1 MQVVN
6 ANDLI
11 DLIDCL
17 YIKTKTQSEKKVLD
31 EVINIIY
38 DIEREE
44 GETEVE

>member
-6 ANDLI
+6 ANELI
-11 DLIDCL
+11 ELIDCL

-44 GETEVE
+44 GAEEIE